1 MAKLRLGD
9 DLVYSVSVSPDAAG
23 FGQAAR
29 VLCLDWSETGLFGGT
44 SSGYIFRLPSGQ
56 GDWQPL
62 HRVKASPVYSLGQ
75 APGQVNAAALDTD
88 QPDACGVGVG
98 LGDLV
103 RDAGEAALD
112 RVGVE
117 D

>member
-29 VLCLDWSETGLFGGT
+29 ALCLDWSETGLFGGT

-75 APGQVNAAALDTD
+75 APGQIV
-88 QPDACGVGVG
+88 
-98 LGDLV
+98 
-103 RDAGEAALD
+103 AGKTSQLLKLPKP
-112 RVGVE
+112 
-117 D
+117 